1 MKNTKRKL
9 FSTNNYGYNTK
20 SGETTA
26 NTSYVLDAGGDIVP
40 FNQANSG
47 NIVKSGNTRNS
58 IPKKSNSQFVNVV
71 TGAIYAYDQYQRL
84 SPDVKQNF
92 VNLAQF
98 VRNKIKNSKTKG
110 NNNNKYTQSKGEKK
124 MTNSANDGTHYLMR
138 TPKPQHISLNTGIIP
153 NTYVSD
159 YHDAIQDECAPLHM
173 TSARVEIPD
182 SNVWELNDYFNQI
195 IAFDIQS
202 KAQSNVGFN
211 LNITENFS
219 ATQILNAFNC
229 LIRALQYY
237 FYYASIITYHDNP
250 RNKNMGLIF
259 IRNKMTSE
267 DFNNLAKLGRRLS
280 DTPCPPNLMSMLRYL
295 SGNFLSGNNPASPL
309 LKIIPSYANEDMT
322 FKNNELETALADLN
336 SDSVNQVFAL
346 MRRAVPHWVPGNLA
360 DIPNVPVYDENFK
373 TIFANLPFEV
383 WDEAT
388 ATSKGWPS
396 NADDNL
402 AIRYNTYSNSLDGAA
417 YALTGCYLSGGFV
430 VRPGLICPVHGFEVT
445 NADTRRSYYVD
456 KGVKRFYTARQFPFV
471 TDSRPE
477 TIKLLADSSTNIRST
492 VHLPGT
498 SFCEGVSVNTI
509 KESSYKTLD
518 WLMSLETIKRGL
530 IKKQIL

>member
-40 FNQANSG
+40 FNKTNSG
-47 NIVKSGNTRNS
+47 NIVKSGNTRDS
-58 IPKKSNSQFVNVV
+58 IPKKSNSQFVNVI

-98 VRNKIKNSKTKG
+98 VRNKINNSKTKG
-110 NNNNKYTQSKGEKK
+110 NNNKYTKGKGENK
-124 MTNSANDGTHYLMR
+124 MTNSANDGTHYLMK
-138 TPKPQHISLNTGIIP
+138 TPKPQAISINSGIIP

-159 YHDAIQDECAPLHM
+159 YHDAVQDECSPLHM
-173 TSARVEIPD
+173 TSAKVEIPD
-182 SNVWELNDYFNQI
+182 SSLSEIYNYFNQI
-195 IAFDIQS
+195 VAFDIQS

-211 LNITENFS
+211 LNITEHFS
-219 ATQILNAFNC
+219 SIQILHAFNC

-250 RNKNMGLIF
+250 RNKNMGLIY
-259 IRNKMTSE
+259 IRNKLTSE
-267 DFNNLAKLGRRLS
+267 DFNSLAKLGRRLA
-280 DTPCPPNLMSMLRYL
+280 DTPCPPNLMNFLRYL
-295 SGNFLSGNNPASPL
+295 SGNFLSGNNPASPI
-309 LKIIPSYANEDMT
+309 LKIIPSYSNEDMT
-322 FKNNELETALADLN
+322 FKNNELESALSDLN

-346 MRRAVPHWVPGNLA
+346 IRRAVPHWVPGNLA

-383 WDEAT
+383 WNESTGMAL
-388 ATSKGWPS
+388 GIPHQ
-396 NADDNL
+396 NDDSI
-402 AIRYNTYSNSLDGAA
+402 AIRYNSYTNSLDGAA
-417 YALTGCYLSGGFV
+417 YALNGIYLKDSFNI
-430 VRPGLICPVHGFEVT
+430 RPGLICPVHGTSANDV
-445 NADTRRSYYVD
+445 DTRRSYYIES
-456 KGVKRFYTARQFPFV
+456 GIKRFYAARSVPFI

-477 TIKLLADSSTNIRST
+477 TVKLLADGTSGIRST

-498 SFCEGVSVNTI
+498 SFCQGVSVNTI
-509 KESSYKTLD
+509 QESSYKTLD
-518 WLMSLETIKRGL
+518 WLMSLDTIKKGL
-530 IKKQIL
+530 IRKQIL